1 MNLSFQVTSP
11 GRNGRSLTTQVYFR
25 DRIPR
30 GYENYVQTRGTQFA
44 GVRDVGAGGGLQNGG
59 KIVTF
64 NVKMDA

>member
-1 MNLSFQVTSP
+1 
-11 GRNGRSLTTQVYFR
+11 VYFR